1 MDDFFIIVI
10 VFLLLNI
17 ALGLVRLLR
26 GPTVADRLL
35 STQLFGTAGMAILMV
50 LAGYMEDL
58 TLLNVVITFNVL
70 SILLVICLVQVWK
83 KKKGDT
89 P

>member
-1 MDDFFIIVI
+1 MDVFFTIVI

-17 ALGLVRLLR
+17 VLGLIRVWR

-35 STQLFGTAGMAILMV
+35 TTQLFGTTGMAILLV
-50 LAGYMEDL
+50 LSGYLENPDF
-58 TLLNVVITFNVL
+58 LNVAITFNVL
-70 SILLVICLVQVWK
+70 AILLVIGLVKVWK
-83 KKKGDT
+83 KKKGES

>member
-1 MDDFFIIVI
+1 MDVFFTIVI

-17 ALGLVRLLR
+17 AVGLIRVWR

-35 STQLFGTAGMAILMV
+35 TTQLFGTTGMAILLV
-50 LAGYMEDL
+50 LAGYLEDPDF
-58 TLLNVVITFNVL
+58 LNVAITFNVL
-70 SILLVICLVQVWK
+70 AILLVIGLVKVWK
-83 KKKGDT
+83 KKKGES

>member
-1 MDDFFIIVI
+1 MDGFFITVI

-35 STQLFGTAGMAILMV
+35 TTQLFGTAGMAILMV

-58 TLLNVVITFNVL
+58 MLLNVVITFNVL

-83 KKKGDT
+83 KKKGET
-89 P
+89 S